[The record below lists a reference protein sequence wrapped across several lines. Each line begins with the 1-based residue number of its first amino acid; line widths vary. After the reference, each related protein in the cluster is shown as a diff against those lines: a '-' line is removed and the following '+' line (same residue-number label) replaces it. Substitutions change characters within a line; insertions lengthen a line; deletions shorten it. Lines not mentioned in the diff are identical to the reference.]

1 MHPPSS
7 MRENVNCLTLHQ
19 IQSKIIIGIFM
30 EYIILFRAYF
40 NKLYIHTQM
49 IVQAL
54 PNKSAEE
61 TDRFSKMLIIV
72 ETGWFS

>member
-1 MHPPSS
+1 MGWALASI
-7 MRENVNCLTLHQ
+7 NGLFKLCF
-19 IQSKIIIGIFM
+19 IQSLYFSSAHTKVFM

-49 IVQAL
+49 KVQAF

-72 ETGWFS
+72 ETG